1 MHCCRRFISIAVSD
15 MLAPSRSA
23 QLLKCVKGRRGM
35 ASVESVPA
43 GGSGMAGMFMGQ
55 APPRKAR
62 KEGDVSGLGL
72 GVG

>member
-1 MHCCRRFISIAVSD
+1 MLPSIDSVAVSD
-15 MLAPSRSA
+15 MLAPRRYTH
-23 QLLKCVKGRRGM
+23 LLRCVKGRRAM